1 MFEGALQPMH
11 WLIVAAVA
19 LLFFGPSKLGELGK
33 GLGSGIR
40 QFKDGLKDATEEMN
54 KEANKK

>member
-11 WLIVAAVA
+11 WLVVAAVA

-33 GLGSGIR
+33 GLGQGIR
-40 QFKDGLKDATEEMN
+40 QFKDGI
-54 KEANKK
+54 KEANDEINKDKKT

>member
-11 WLIVAAVA
+11 WVVVAVVA

-33 GLGSGIR
+33 GLGQGIR
-40 QFKDGLKDATEEMN
+40 QFKDGLKDATEELN
-54 KEANKK
+54 KDKKV